1 MVKSYMTAH
10 VPEKAS
16 IIDHRSRQASREGL
30 LQNLTDQLQT
40 CLFQDAQLDIC
51 GLFRMGLFQFVESI
65 GCPESGG
72 SSSDHHDLHLES
84 RDEMVIGPD
93 EIWTRLERK

>member
-1 MVKSYMTAH
+1 
-10 VPEKAS
+10 
-16 IIDHRSRQASREGL
+16 
-30 LQNLTDQLQT
+30 
-40 CLFQDAQLDIC
+40 
-51 GLFRMGLFQFVESI
+51 MGLFQFVESI